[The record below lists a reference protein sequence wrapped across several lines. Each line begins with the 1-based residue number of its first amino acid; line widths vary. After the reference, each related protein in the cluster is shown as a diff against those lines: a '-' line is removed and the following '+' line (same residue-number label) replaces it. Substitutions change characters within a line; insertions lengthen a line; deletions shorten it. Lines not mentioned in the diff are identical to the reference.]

1 MMVFFV
7 TLTGI
12 VIAMILMA
20 LGVFSGR
27 PYLQKKCGSECDC
40 FDREQAERKGRNA

>member
-1 MMVFFV
+1 MMIFIA

-40 FDREQAERKGRNA
+40 LDREQAERKGRNA

>member
-1 MMVFFV
+1 MMVFIA

-20 LGVFSGR
+20 LGVISGR
-27 PYLQKKCGSECDC
+27 PDLRKKCGSECDC
-40 FDREQAERKGRNA
+40 FDREQVERKGRNA

>member
-1 MMVFFV
+1 MMVFIA
-7 TLTGI
+7 TLMGI
-12 VIAMILMA
+12 AIAMILMA

-40 FDREQAERKGRNA
+40 FDREQAERKGENA

>member
-1 MMVFFV
+1 MMVFIA

-20 LGVFSGR
+20 LGVISGR

-40 FDREQAERKGRNA
+40 FDREQAERKGRKA

>member
-1 MMVFFV
+1 MIFIA

-27 PYLQKKCGSECDC
+27 PYLQKKM
-40 FDREQAERKGRNA
+40 RIRM